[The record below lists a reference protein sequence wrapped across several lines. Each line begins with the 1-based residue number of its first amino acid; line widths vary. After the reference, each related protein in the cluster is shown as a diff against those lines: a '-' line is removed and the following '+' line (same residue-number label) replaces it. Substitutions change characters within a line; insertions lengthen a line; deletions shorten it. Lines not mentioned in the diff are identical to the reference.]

1 MTNPDISMED
11 KHEPTIRLAPSWG
24 PPVIQNEPPRPNLLA
39 LIHKSF
45 AEDVD
50 PEWHQLN
57 EVVGTLWPTQR
68 SRLMRHAPSQH
79 ADQSWLKSLENL
91 PRGHKDPLYKFNS
104 LRDLC
109 VAFLES
115 NRYQSEASVAM
126 LGTRSTSIT
135 FFSSDTSILIY

>member
-1 MTNPDISMED
+1 MSDPDVSMED
-11 KHEPTIRLAPSWG
+11 KHEPMIRFSPSWR
-24 PPVIQNEPPRPNLLA
+24 PPTIQTEPPRPNLLA

-45 AEDVD
+45 VEDVD
-50 PEWHQLN
+50 PEWRQLD

-79 ADQSWLKSLENL
+79 NDQSWLRSLENL

-104 LRDLC
+104 LRDLR

-135 FFSSDTSILIY
+135 FFARDTLILIY

>member
-1 MTNPDISMED
+1 MSNPDISIED
-11 KHEPTIRLAPSWG
+11 KHEPMIRLAPSWG
-24 PPVIQNEPPRPNLLA
+24 PPNIQNEPPRPNLLA

-45 AEDVD
+45 VEDVD

-57 EVVGTLWPTQR
+57 EVVGTLWPAQR

-91 PRGHKDPLYKFNS
+91 PRGHKDPLYKFDS
-104 LRDLC
+104 LRDMC

-135 FFSSDTSILIY
+135 FFFVSILQF